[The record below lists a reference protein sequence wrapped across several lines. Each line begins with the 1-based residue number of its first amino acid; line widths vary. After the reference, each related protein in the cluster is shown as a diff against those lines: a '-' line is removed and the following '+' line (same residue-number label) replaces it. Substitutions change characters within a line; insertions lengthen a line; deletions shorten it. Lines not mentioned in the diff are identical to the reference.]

1 MKTYLTIV
9 AVAFCLFLVSCTA
22 ETESIEP
29 TQNFNA
35 KQTVDQSAF
44 LKDGDS
50 AKINEEII
58 QLEGEPIKPPV
69 RD

>member
-9 AVAFCLFLVSCTA
+9 AIASCLFLVSCTA
-22 ETESIEP
+22 DTESIEP
-29 TQNFNA
+29 TQNLNG

-50 AKINEEII
+50 II
-58 QLEGEPIKPPV
+58 PSTNLLDGEPHK
-69 RD
+69 DKDKD

>member
-1 MKTYLTIV
+1 MKTYLTI
-9 AVAFCLFLVSCTA
+9 AAIASCLFLVSCTA
-22 ETESIEP
+22 DTESIEP

-35 KQTVDQSAF
+35 KQTVDQPSF

-50 AKINEEII
+50 AKISVEVI